1 MKWEEFYALS
11 ATQKDAYVESFDDY
25 EKFFDWMVK
34 AQEQFKTE
42 HPTIEIGPDGS
53 IDLSKLG

>member
-1 MKWEEFYALS
+1 
-11 ATQKDAYVESFDDY
+11 
-25 EKFFDWMVK
+25 MVK